1 MRFGQ
6 KRSPGVVTRPAF
18 TLVELLVVL
27 GIIVLLLVLLLS
39 SMNRAREMSRR
50 TVCLSNIRQLTQA
63 WMMYSSANNGRL
75 CSSVGNPEWLLSD
88 PQGERQIK
96 YTPVENDPIPLI
108 PNGQLWP
115 YIKDRRVYLCPS
127 DPQYVRNSSP
137 TPPGVYIPGG
147 SGTSYSMNL
156 LVGLPLTPDTTWGV
170 TMLSQIK
177 NTQQRMVF
185 FEGNDGW
192 LSVNGLYDCEINS
205 FHPSTSGSMGAIA
218 LSFADGHAIMWE
230 LTTWGGEQRQWQGIN
245 DIDNLQFLGW
255 LTGLVPRGVTP

>member
-1 MRFGQ
+1 MIGR
-6 KRSPGVVTRPAF
+6 RPASGF

-63 WMMYSSANNGRL
+63 WIMYASANGGRL
-75 CSSVGNPEWLLSD
+75 CNSVGNPMWLLSD
-88 PQGERQIK
+88 PQSDRQIQ

-115 YIKDRRVYLCPS
+115 YIKDQRVYVCPA
-127 DPQYVRNSSP
+127 DPQSVRNSSKS
-137 TPPGVYIPGG
+137 PPGVYIPGG
-147 SGTSYSMNL
+147 SGTSYTMNL
-156 LVGLPLTPDTTWGV
+156 MVGLPLTPDTAWGV
-170 TMLSQIK
+170 TMMSQIK

-192 LSVNGLYDCEINS
+192 LNVVGPLYDCEINS
-205 FHPSTSGSMGAIA
+205 FHSSTSGSMGTIA

-230 LTTWGGEQRQWQGIN
+230 LTSWGAEQRKWQGMN